1 MFVHVILW
9 WQHSQSNEH
18 TVWLWKSPPHCA
30 RWQCRGNPKDF
41 FISSKLFFIKQ
52 SHTRASC
59 GWARHKVLISA
70 SCVCIG
76 SFLRLYFISQERP
89 FLYRA
94 KIWGIGK
101 LWEVSHLVLSKNR
114 IVDPKFQCQRKCIYF
129 LPPSSFRSLEEDI
142 FCQLPCI
149 IFFSDCNLSTP
160 PSLHDDMMTI
170 IIKLMKKN
178 KSSSLS
184 SSWTP
189 LCSWWLWSA
198 RRGGEFGA
206 R

>member
-18 TVWLWKSPPHCA
+18 AVWLLSSPLCSVTMP
-30 RWQCRGNPKDF
+30 WESEGF
-41 FISSKLFFIKQ
+41 FPSLFFIKQ

-59 GWARHKVLISA
+59 GWAGHKVLISA

-76 SFLRLYFISQERP
+76 SFLRLYFIGQERP

-129 LPPSSFRSLEEDI
+129 LPPSSFKSLEEDI

-149 IFFSDCNLSTP
+149 IFFWLQSFY
-160 PSLHDDMMTI
+160 PSI
-170 IIKLMKKN
+170 
-178 KSSSLS
+178 
-184 SSWTP
+184 SSW
-189 LCSWWLWSA
+189 WYDDHHH
-198 RRGGEFGA
+198 
-206 R
+206 

>member
-1 MFVHVILW
+1 M
-9 WQHSQSNEH
+9 
-18 TVWLWKSPPHCA
+18 
-30 RWQCRGNPKDF
+30 
-41 FISSKLFFIKQ
+41 
-52 SHTRASC
+52 
-59 GWARHKVLISA
+59 ISA

-76 SFLRLYFISQERP
+76 SFLRLYFIGQERP

-114 IVDPKFQCQRKCIYF
+114 IVDPKIQCQWKCIYF
-129 LPPSSFRSLEEDI
+129 LPPSSFKSLEEDI

-170 IIKLMKKN
+170 IIKLMKKQVIIIILIMDTFVLIMIVVSQARGRVWRQIGGN
-178 KSSSLS
+178 KTFWWPLHPTDGQENSSL
-184 SSWTP
+184 
-189 LCSWWLWSA
+189 
-198 RRGGEFGA
+198 
-206 R
+206 